1 MTQTNLAVWVGAD
14 AAHRRQLGSVPR
26 ATEPAGVRAAGGW
39 FTCKN
44 QKISEKKTGL
54 TQAKLS
60 QTGKGYA
67 LLRFTCVLPEL
78 HHRLHRLRVG
88 KSHEPEEF
96 GPPTALMEIHLDGFL
111 LLLEHLREKEKKKA
125 LGFR

>member
-1 MTQTNLAVWVGAD
+1 M
-14 AAHRRQLGSVPR
+14 
-26 ATEPAGVRAAGGW
+26 
-39 FTCKN
+39 
-44 QKISEKKTGL
+44 
-54 TQAKLS
+54 
-60 QTGKGYA
+60 YA

-125 LGFR
+125 LGFRKNIIYDHKTHKFNTTTQQQDRDTQTCLW